1 MPDPHP
7 HPPDIRLADLHKGQ
21 RARVIALDETGVVT
35 PLAAG
40 ELERRLIEMGLLE
53 GAQLEVMHEGFPGA
67 DPIAVRVDE
76 HVLALRRN
84 EARAVRVTRLASTH

>member
-1 MPDPHP
+1 MPTSSRPAAP
-7 HPPDIRLADLHKGQ
+7 RLLADLRNGRRAKVIGLDKG
-21 RARVIALDETGVVT
+21 GVAT

-40 ELERRLIEMGLLE
+40 EIERRLVEMGVVE
-53 GAQLEVMHEGFPGA
+53 GAEMEIRYEGFPGR

-84 EARAVRVTRLASTH
+84 EARAVRIGLVA